1 MNILLSLSTA
11 WQGNPP
17 TNLIM
22 LSNSGRCF
30 LSLFLGKSKQTLGQ
44 PLPLPTIMFLI
55 PCQLTPSHSKVVS
68 IIVGILLR
76 APGQR
81 KDLRKLPAPFGD
93 APVKKDFLPLGFQFS
108 RYLNR
113 VIGVITW
120 IALCQMKCHG
130 KSLRDVGILFI
141 YNQAKTA
148 IDTFIHEHEQHA
160 FLNTWVS

>member
-1 MNILLSLSTA
+1 M
-11 WQGNPP
+11 
-17 TNLIM
+17 
-22 LSNSGRCF
+22 
-30 LSLFLGKSKQTLGQ
+30 
-44 PLPLPTIMFLI
+44 
-55 PCQLTPSHSKVVS
+55 
-68 IIVGILLR
+68 GILLR

-108 RYLNR
+108 PYLNR

-120 IALCQMKCHG
+120 IAPCQMKCHG

-141 YNQAKTA
+141 YNQAKAA
-148 IDTFIHEHEQHA
+148 IDTFIQEHEQHA